1 MVCKETSLFLALMD
15 VKGVLSMCLA
25 VPVKLV
31 EVLEG
36 QMAVGEQLGVQVE
49 FSTALLD
56 EVKIGD
62 FVLVHTGIAIETL
75 DEDEATETLAVWN
88 ELNAGNSQ

>member
-1 MVCKETSLFLALMD
+1 
-15 VKGVLSMCLA
+15 MCLA